1 MNGKERR
8 KTEQSTSLSSTD
20 HWQDKEEE
28 GRRRGMVQGEGSS
41 RGHEALEA
49 SAKEPVMSRLPQE
62 KHEAQQERK
71 GEEEEGESGMRRVV
85 KKLDPRQPSKEEI
98 EKHEKAHLPFR
109 NWCRHCVRGQG
120 KEEPCRRG
128 GKNQDPDVPEIHMD
142 FMFMGEEGGS
152 RTLAML
158 VVKERS
164 TKAVMACVTPAK
176 SSGEFLGKR
185 VLAFMREFG
194 CELEAVTVKTERAS
208 TIVGGRHS
216 G

>member
-1 MNGKERR
+1 
-8 KTEQSTSLSSTD
+8 
-20 HWQDKEEE
+20 
-28 GRRRGMVQGEGSS
+28 MVQGEGSS
-41 RGHEALEA
+41 RGHEELEA

-62 KHEAQQERK
+62 KHAAQQERK

-85 KKLDPRQPSKEEI
+85 KKLDPKQPSKEEI
-98 EKHEKAHLPFR
+98 EEHEKTHLPYR

-176 SSGEFLGKR
+176 SCG
-185 VLAFMREFG
+185 
-194 CELEAVTVKTERAS
+194 
-208 TIVGGRHS
+208 
-216 G
+216 